1 MNTQAVIAYE
11 NPCSLIVS
19 LDTGSPLSCELPTV
33 AERDAQLLT
42 LWLYGKSEK
51 TVMAYTRDLG
61 KFYQEVAKPLG
72 QTTLGDLQQFS
83 ASLSHLATASRAR
96 TLAAVKSAMSFGAK
110 MQMLPTNVGAM
121 LELPKIEDTLAERIM
136 SEESVEDIL
145 RLETDKRNHAMIVLL
160 YFAGLRVSELCNL
173 TWRNLQERDMT
184 GQISVFGKGKKTRH
198 VLLDTDTWREV
209 WALRGKAGLDD
220 YVFPSRQTH
229 SGKGK
234 NSRRLDEARVHQ
246 IVREAANRA
255 GVAVD
260 RVSPHWFR
268 HAHAT
273 HALEAGASIT
283 LVKETLGH
291 SSIETTARYTHVRPN
306 ASSSTY
312 LRRKKQ

>member
-1 MNTQAVIAYE
+1 MDTQAVIAYE

-33 AERDAQLLT
+33 AERDAQLLM

-51 TVMAYTRDLG
+51 TVMAYTRD
-61 KFYQEVAKPLG
+61 LG

-145 RLETDKRNHAMIVLL
+145 RLETDKRNHAMIGLL
-160 YFAGLRVSELCNL
+160 YYAGLRVSELCNL

-209 WALRGKAGLDD
+209 WALRGRAGLDE

-273 HALEAGASIT
+273 HALEAGASIA

-306 ASSSTY
+306 VSSSTY
-312 LRRKKQ
+312 LRRKKE